1 MIDKISKILALAER
15 AATPAEA
22 EACFAKAQALAT
34 AHSISLAEARMNTLD
49 QERRETPMH
58 KTITIG
64 EPRKRANKHLVNLMA
79 AIAGVNDVK
88 INIAHNSTYV
98 IVFGFPSD
106 INICEELWTRISH
119 QMVLFAERYLAE
131 DAWRGDSASGS
142 WNPWTGAP
150 KPVAKQTAR
159 SSYYSGFIA
168 SLSRRLTAARET
180 ELANAE
186 RRHEN
191 LHDADPSAD
200 VAATAAATTTALAIK
215 AKSQEVDAYY
225 QSESQARGTW
235 RGNQR
240 GTLHSAPA
248 TEAGRRDGHRV
259 RITDSDQL
267 AGQPLA
273 LHR

>member
-1 MIDKISKILALAER
+1 
-15 AATPAEA
+15 
-22 EACFAKAQALAT
+22 
-34 AHSISLAEARMNTLD
+34 MNNQD
-49 QERRETPMH
+49 QQRRETPTH

-106 INICEELWTRISH
+106 INACEELWTRISH
-119 QMVLFAERYLAE
+119 QMVLFAEQYLAE
-131 DAWRGDSASGS
+131 DTWRANSASGS
-142 WNPWTGAP
+142 WNPWTGAQ

-168 SLSRRLTAARET
+168 SLSYRLTTARET
-180 ELANAE
+180 ELAKAE
-186 RRHEN
+186 LRHQRRRN
-191 LHDADPSAD
+191 TVSRQDGPAG
-200 VAATAAATTTALAIK
+200 TTAIAIK

-225 QSESQARGTW
+225 QSESQARGSW

-240 GTLHSAPA
+240 GTLHSALA
-248 TEAGRRDGHRV
+248 ADAGRRDGHRV
-259 RITDSDQL
+259 RIADSDQL
-267 AGQPLA
+267 QGQRA
-273 LHR
+273 AVGR